1 MGSIL
6 PTLGVWLAGFLG
18 QWAPTAA
25 FTVGHKAGRGAPSQG
40 SPREARVAPQVNRSK
55 TEVVLLV
62 IRSSLYLYQHHHQ
75 DLHV

>member
-18 QWAPTAA
+18 QWAPMAA
-25 FTVGHKAGRGAPSQG
+25 FTVGHKEGTG
-40 SPREARVAPQVNRSK
+40 EVRVAPQVNRSK